1 MSYITLDEQLCF
13 ALYSATIAI
22 NRAYKPMLDKLQ
34 ITYPQY
40 LVLSALWEE
49 DGRQIGNIAQ
59 RLTLDPSTITPL
71 MKRLEKAGFVTR
83 RRNAEDERQVHVF
96 LTDAGRGLQEKS
108 KCLGETL
115 AEASGMQMEQLNH
128 ITRELQSFCSSVD
141 AYTQSK

>member
-1 MSYITLDEQLCF
+1 MTLEDQLCF

-22 NRAYKPMLDKLQ
+22 NRAYKPILDKLE

-40 LVLSALWEE
+40 LVLSTLWEE
-49 DGRQIGNIAQ
+49 DGRKIGNIAS

-83 RRNAEDERQVHVF
+83 KRNDVDERQVHVF
-96 LTDAGRGLQEKS
+96 LTEAGRALQDRS

-115 AEASGMQMEQLNH
+115 AEASGMKFEQLDH
-128 ITRELQSFCSSVD
+128 ITSQLHDFCSSVD
-141 AYTQSK
+141 TYTQTK